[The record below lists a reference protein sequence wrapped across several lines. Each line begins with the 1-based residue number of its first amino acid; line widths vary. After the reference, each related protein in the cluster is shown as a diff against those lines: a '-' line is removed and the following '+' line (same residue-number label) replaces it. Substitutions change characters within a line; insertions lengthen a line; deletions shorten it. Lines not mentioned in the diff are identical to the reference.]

1 MGIPVGTTE
10 KLNGE
15 LLCSARQYGFAER
28 ENKERVAVAGPRA
41 TLYGWLDAVF
51 WGSEAG
57 ALWHSNMES
66 KTCRKEGGRIPA
78 GS

>member
-1 MGIPVGTTE
+1 MENCYVVLANMASQSGKTKRGW
-10 KLNGE
+10 
-15 LLCSARQYGFAER
+15 LLPAL
-28 ENKERVAVAGPRA
+28 RA